1 MTTPTSSLNN
11 TKNKPQNSTNAVG
24 LSEQDVALLLSEK
37 SSGARQQVVGKIAKS
52 YTGESFGAK
61 EKEVAEQIFRMLMKD
76 TEVAVRASM
85 AEALKDSDS
94 VPRDIV
100 MQMANDVEQVALPV
114 LQSSQSLSEYD
125 LIQVIEKKGEL
136 SRLLAIA
143 QRQNVPERVSGALVD
158 TGQQAVVSVLVQ
170 NDGAKIS
177 EKSMA
182 AIIEEYQDQNDI
194 MAGMVARQE
203 LPAGIALRMV
213 SLVSD
218 ELAAQLRARTQLSI
232 EQAHQQAE
240 QAREAVTLKIIKDS
254 APAETPAQEMVDELA
269 EENKL
274 SPSIILGA
282 LCRGNLP
289 FFEMALA
296 KLAGIPLK
304 NAKILIHD
312 KSGLGFA
319 KLYEKTGLPDSMK
332 DATRITMQV
341 IKTLLEEDKK
351 PGTTHFA
358 NEAVGHILRLSKGQE
373 VDNLSYIIAL
383 IRQHATK

>member
-1 MTTPTSSLNN
+1 MTTPISNLNN
-11 TKNKPQNSTNAVG
+11 TKKQTQNSSKTVG

-52 YTGESFGAK
+52 YSGEDFGER

-76 TEVAVRASM
+76 TEVSVRASM
-85 AEALKDSDS
+85 AEALKESNL
-94 VPRDIV
+94 PRDIV

-114 LQSSQSLSEYD
+114 LQSSQSLSDYD
-125 LIQVIEKKGEL
+125 LMQVIEKKGEL
-136 SRLLAIA
+136 SRLMAIA
-143 QRQNVPERVSGALVD
+143 QREQVNERVSGALVE

-177 EKSMA
+177 EKSMTT
-182 AIIEEYQDQNDI
+182 IIEEYQDQNDI

-213 SLVSD
+213 TMVSD
-218 ELAAQLRARTQLSI
+218 ELAAQLRARAQLSV
-232 EQAHQQAE
+232 EQAHLQAD

-254 APAETPAQEMVDELA
+254 APQETPAQEMVDELA
-269 EENKL
+269 GAEKL

-296 KLAGIPLK
+296 KLAEIPLK
-304 NAKILIHD
+304 NAKMLIHD

-319 KLYEKTGLPDSMK
+319 KLYEKTGLPESMK

-341 IKTLLEEDKK
+341 IKMLLEEGKK
-351 PGTTHFA
+351 PGSNHFA

-373 VDNLSYIIAL
+373 IDNLSYIIAL
-383 IRQHATK
+383 IRQHAGK